1 MEFQMETLFL
11 GVALMDRFL
20 GRGYFKTERNLQLLG
35 IACITLAIRIEE
47 NQIRNR
53 YTFSVFWFPSTHRGP
68 SNDNSKCAQ
77 LL

>member
-20 GRGYFKTERNLQLLG
+20 GQGYFKTERNLQLLG
-35 IACITLAIRIEE
+35 IACITLATRIEE

-53 YTFSVFWFPSTHRGP
+53 
-68 SNDNSKCAQ
+68 
-77 LL
+77 